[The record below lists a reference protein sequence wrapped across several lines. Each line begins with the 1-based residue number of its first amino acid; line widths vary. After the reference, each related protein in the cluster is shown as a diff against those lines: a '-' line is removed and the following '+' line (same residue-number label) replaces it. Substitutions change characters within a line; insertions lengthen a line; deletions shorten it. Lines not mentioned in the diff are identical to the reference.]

1 MGSAEQEQQ
10 QPAEAAPSAPIDD
23 ANDLRGY
30 HFKRLLGSA
39 WTWGIVVALMIAAGL
54 GAAIGLKNA
63 GYGGAAAALVL
74 LVAIVVVFVIADKRA
89 AESFFESYAG
99 ARGMTLSGRSR
110 LPAATPLLRRGSD
123 RYAER
128 ALNGPLGEGVD
139 GILALYTY
147 EERTTGSDGETETNY
162 YRYTVGMA
170 EVPECVQFLPE
181 LYCQRKSG
189 LRSLEKLEDVFRRS
203 KVRIKLESE
212 KADERYEI
220 FAAKNEDQ
228 NWIRQFFSPT
238 FIVWMTDSAP
248 NKFAFELVDGTLC
261 CFVNGHK
268 QKAEE
273 LDEMRAA
280 TTAVATRLRQEALE

>member
-1 MGSAEQEQQ
+1 LGSTEEEQQ
-10 QPAEAAPSAPIDD
+10 QPTEMAPSVSVSD
-23 ANDLRGY
+23 ANDLRGF
-30 HFKRLLGSA
+30 HFKRLISSA

-63 GYGGAAAALVL
+63 GYGGAAAVLVL
-74 LVAIVVVFVIADKRA
+74 LVAIVVVFVIADRRA

-99 ARGMTLSGRSR
+99 SRGMTLSGRAA
-110 LPAATPLLRRGSD
+110 LPAATPLLRKGD
-123 RYAER
+123 NRYAER
-128 ALNGPLGEGVD
+128 ALSGPLGAGVD
-139 GILALYTY
+139 GVLALYTY
-147 EERTTGSDGETETNY
+147 EERTTGSEGQTETNY
-162 YRYTVGMA
+162 YHYTVGISQ
-170 EVPECVQFLPE
+170 VPECVRFLPE

-212 KADERYEI
+212 KVDERYEI
-220 FAAKNEDQ
+220 FAEKNEDQ

-238 FIVWMTDSAP
+238 FIVWMMDSAP

-273 LDEMRAA
+273 LDAMRAA
-280 TTAVATRLRQEALE
+280 TTTVATRLRDEASE